1 MTQPQWKSVEA
12 ISRMLNSASVVT
24 NIVNNVAEELV
35 QIPQEK
41 LVELYRFRSTTIPI
55 KNRHLEINFSQLSDR
70 QKEAVIEGVGAL
82 GSELGFEIGIEACEL
97 GNPTDLEYCL
107 IISEPIDD
115 GTDGGGDDDSDRRVD
130 LPTPSSQDDF
140 QVPKVMAAHG

>member
-1 MTQPQWKSVEA
+1 MTQPQWKSVET

-82 GSELGFEIGIEACEL
+82 GCELGFEIGIEACEL

-140 QVPKVMAAHG
+140 RVPKVMAAHG